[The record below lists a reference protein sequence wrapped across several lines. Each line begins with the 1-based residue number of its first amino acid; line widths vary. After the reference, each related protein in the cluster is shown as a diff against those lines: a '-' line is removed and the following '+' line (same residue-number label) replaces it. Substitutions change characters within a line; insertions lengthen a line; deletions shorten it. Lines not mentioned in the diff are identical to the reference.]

1 MNKTF
6 AVIRRE
12 FVARVHTRSFV
23 ISTLL
28 VPVFFV
34 AIMVIPAMMMTGTSR
49 SMRVAIV
56 DGTTSDVGARI
67 ESHMAMERLGDD
79 SSATPR
85 YTVNRIAAP
94 DRVDA
99 VRDSLVALTGLGKK
113 SETPSFDGVLVI
125 RDDALTTGELEYYG
139 TNVGSP
145 EAMGRLEGALRQVV
159 TGTRFEQSGIEP
171 AVVARAMER
180 VNVSTH
186 KVTDGKATGES
197 GGASFIIAYAMGF
210 ILYFGVFMYGQQ
222 TMTSVVEEK
231 TSRIME
237 VLASSLTPFQML
249 LGKVLGVG
257 ITGLLQMGIWG
268 TTIFLV
274 TSQRGRLAS
283 LAGVSPD
290 AMQQMPI
297 PTMPVDLL
305 VVFLIYFALG
315 FLLYGALFAAIGS
328 MCNSVKETQQYA
340 SGVMMLIVFG
350 FFGVFAMIN
359 DPTGGIGMV
368 MSYVPFFSPFVM
380 PVRWSLASVPLHEL
394 ALSIGAM
401 IAALVAVSWLA
412 GRIYRTG
419 ILMYGKKPSLG
430 ELFRWVRAG

>member
-1 MNKTF
+1 MRKTL

-34 AIMVIPAMMMTGTSR
+34 AVMVIPALMMTGTSR

-56 DGTTSDVGARI
+56 DGSTSDVGARI
-67 ESHMAMERLGDD
+67 ESRMAFERLGED
-79 SSATPR
+79 STSVPR
-85 YTVNRIAAP
+85 YTVTRVPAA

-99 VRDSLVALTGLGKK
+99 VRDSLVALTGLGTK
-113 SETPSFDGVLVI
+113 SDTPSFDGVLLV
-125 RDDALTTGELEYYG
+125 RDDALTTGELEYFG

-145 EAMGRLEGALRQVV
+145 EAMGRLENVLRQVV

-274 TSQRGRLAS
+274 TSQRARLAS
-283 LAGVSPD
+283 LVGVSPD

-359 DPTGGIGMV
+359 DPTGGVGMV

-380 PVRWSLASVPLHEL
+380 PVRWSLASVPLL
-394 ALSIGAM
+394 DLVMSIGAM

-419 ILMYGKKPSLG
+419 ILMYGKKPSLA